1 MTLAVAPWACDVSLL
16 HRQGFGIEASR
27 RYCRSMARSHYENFP
42 VSLSLFDREQR
53 RALAA
58 IYAFARTAD
67 DFADENGF
75 SVLRERM
82 LADWERQLR
91 ACFEGEA
98 THPVFIAL
106 REAATAYDLPIQ
118 PFLDL
123 LDAFRQDCSKTSYGT
138 FDEVLDYCRR
148 SANPVGRLVLKVLR
162 ADRPELAAWSDQI
175 CTALQL
181 TNFWQDISVDA
192 AKRRIY
198 LPAEDLERFE
208 VPAAAILERRDS
220 RGFGS
225 LVRFEAARTKALF
238 REGKPLLAQ
247 AGFPGTLY
255 FTAVWLGGRAVLRLV
270 REAGEQVLHRR
281 PELSARSF
289 VRAAAGASR
298 DRLAVLA

>member
-1 MTLAVAPWACDVSLL
+1 MTLAVAPWACDENLL
-16 HRQGFGIEASR
+16 HGQGFGIEASR
-27 RYCRSMARSHYENFP
+27 RYCRGMARGHYENFP
-42 VSLSLFDREQR
+42 VALSLFDKGQQ

-67 DFADENGF
+67 DFADESGF
-75 SVLRERM
+75 SGLRERM

-106 REAATAYDLPIQ
+106 REAVAAHDLPIE

-123 LDAFRQDCSKTSYGT
+123 LDAFVQDCSKTSYAT

-148 SANPVGRLVLKVLR
+148 SANPVGRLVLKVLG
-162 ADRPELAAWSDQI
+162 AKKPELVPWSDRI

-192 AKRRIY
+192 KKSRIY
-198 LPAEDLERFE
+198 LPDEDLERFK
-208 VPAAAILERRDS
+208 VPAAAILNRRGAL
-220 RGFGS
+220 GFGP

-238 REGKPLLAQ
+238 LEGRPLLAR

-255 FTAVWLGGRAVLRLV
+255 FSAVWLGGRAVLRMV

-281 PELSARSF
+281 PVLCARSF
-289 VRAAAGASR
+289 VRVAAGAGR